1 MQVVLISILLGLF
14 TLGARALHHIAH
26 LFLPGFTQ
34 ILLLL
39 LGFEIGAHCDAPV
52 FNILAL
58 FHFARPER
66 LNVLFLVVEW
76 LTHVAVHFQ
85 RPRTLISGIVSSK
98 EVTEGILLM
107 LRRTLISGVV
117 SSKEVTEGILL
128 MFRRTLISRIVNSRA
143 APGKIS
149 RDRTNY
155 LPLNYCG

>member
-85 RPRTLISGIVSSK
+85 RPRTLISGVVSSK

-107 LRRTLISGVV
+107 L
-117 SSKEVTEGILL
+117 
-128 MFRRTLISRIVNSRA
+128 RRTLISRIVNSRA